1 MLPYVFGV
9 DIGGTAIKLGAFR
22 TDGTLLE
29 KWQIPTRVED
39 GGSHVLPDALDAL
52 RGWMARNQVTWSQ
65 VEGVGMGVPG
75 PVKLDGTV
83 LRCIN
88 LNWGEQSL
96 PAVMKALEP
105 GIAKFRV
112 TNDVNA
118 ATLGELWKGA
128 ASSCNSAVMVT
139 LGTGIGCG
147 VVADGAIM
155 SGSEGAAGEIGH
167 FCVDRESTVRCK
179 CGKYGC
185 LEQYC
190 SATGLLRCAKLALAQ
205 QPERPTALREK
216 KQLTAKQV
224 CDAARAGDAL
234 ALELLDELGEKLGWA
249 LTAVASTV
257 NPEMFLI
264 GGGLSKAGDVLLQPI
279 AASYRK
285 YAFHAF
291 RDTAFALAELGN
303 DAGIYGCAKMVLG

>member
-9 DIGGTAIKLGAFR
+9 DIGGTGIKLGAFR

-29 KWQIPTRVED
+29 KWQIPTRTED

-52 RGWMARNQVTWSQ
+52 RGWMAQNQVSWSQ

-75 PVKLDGTV
+75 PVKQDGTV
-83 LRCIN
+83 LQCVN

-96 PAVMKALEP
+96 PTVMQELEP
-105 GIAKFRV
+105 GITKFRV

-128 ASSCNSAVMVT
+128 ANHCNSAVMVT

-147 VVADGAIM
+147 VVADGRVM

-167 FCVDRESTVRCK
+167 FCVDRNATVPCK

-190 SATGLLRCAKLALAQ
+190 SATGLLRCAKLELFRQAS
-205 QPERPTALREK
+205 RPSILRNK
-216 KQLTAKQV
+216 KRLSAKDV
-224 CDAARAGDAL
+224 CDVAREGDPL

-249 LTAVASTV
+249 LTAMASTV

-264 GGGLSKAGDVLLQPI
+264 GGGLSKAGDVLLAPI
-279 AASYRK
+279 ERSYRK
-285 YAFHAF
+285 YAFRAF
-291 RDTAFALAELGN
+291 RNTEFALAELGN

>member
-29 KWQIPTRVED
+29 KWQIPTRTED
-39 GGSHVLPDALDAL
+39 GGKNVLPDALDAL
-52 RGWMARNQVTWSQ
+52 RGWMARNQIGWEQ

-75 PVKLDGTV
+75 PVKIDGTV
-83 LRCIN
+83 SGCIN
-88 LNWGEQSL
+88 LNWGELHL
-96 PAVMKALEP
+96 PAILHELEP
-105 GIAKFRV
+105 AISKFRV

-118 ATLGELWKGA
+118 ATVGELWKGA
-128 ASSCNSAVMVT
+128 ASDNLSAVMVT

-147 VVADGAIM
+147 IVADGRVM

-167 FCVDRESTVRCK
+167 FCVDREATVPCK

-190 SATGLLRCAKLALAQ
+190 SATGLLRCAKLALFQ
-205 QPERPTALREK
+205 QASRPSSLREK
-216 KQLTAKQV
+216 KRLSAKDV
-224 CDAARAGDAL
+224 CDAAREGDAL

-249 LTAVASTV
+249 LTAMASTV
-257 NPEMFLI
+257 NPEVFII
-264 GGGLSKAGDVLLQPI
+264 GGGLSKAGDILLQPI
-279 AASYRK
+279 ERSFQK

-291 RDTAFALAELGN
+291 QDTAFVLAELGN
-303 DAGIYGCAKMVLG
+303 DAGIYGCAKMVLD